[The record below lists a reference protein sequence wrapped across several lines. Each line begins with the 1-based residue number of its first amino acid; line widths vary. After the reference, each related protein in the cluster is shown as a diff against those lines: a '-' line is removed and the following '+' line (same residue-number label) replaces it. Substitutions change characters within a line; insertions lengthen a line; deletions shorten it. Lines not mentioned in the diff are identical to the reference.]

1 MGTPPDDTRPIVDI
15 LSASLRDIDGI
26 HDMGGMAGFG
36 PVDVSAGASGHEG
49 WEARLQATALL
60 SGGMSRPG
68 IEAIPPAEYLTS
80 EYAEKWLVCSEQRL
94 LGDGVVDRGR
104 LDHWC
109 SELSTDPTR
118 RPTRDDDPEAVPGLV
133 AMLTTTPLMSEVT
146 APRFAVGDR
155 VRVRRMRPEG
165 HHRCPRYVRGAI
177 GVVDRVP
184 GGEHQPPAE
193 PGGDV
198 GKFEAVYTIQFDSP
212 ELWGDQR
219 SEGEP
224 TFDLFIDLWESYL
237 EAP

>member
-1 MGTPPDDTRPIVDI
+1 M
-15 LSASLRDIDGI
+15 DGI

-36 PVDVSAGASGHEG
+36 PVDVSAEASGREG

-68 IEAIPPAEYLTS
+68 IEAIPPAEYLAS
-80 EYAEKWLVCSEQRL
+80 GYAEKWLVCSEQRL
-94 LGDGVVDRGR
+94 LGDGVIDLEQLDRWR
-104 LDHWC
+104 

-118 RPTRDDDPEAVPGLV
+118 LPPRDDDPEAVSGLL
-133 AMLTTTPLMSEVT
+133 AMLTTTPLMSE
-146 APRFAVGDR
+146 AIEPRFAVGDR
-155 VRVRRMRPEG
+155 VWVLRMRPAG
-165 HHRCPRYVRGAI
+165 HHRCPRYVRGAV
-177 GVVDRVP
+177 GVVERVP
-184 GGEHQPPAE
+184 GAEHQPPTE

-198 GKFEAVYTIQFDSP
+198 GQFEAVYTVQFDSS

-224 TFDLFIDLWESYL
+224 AFDLLIDLWESYL

>member
-1 MGTPPDDTRPIVDI
+1 M
-15 LSASLRDIDGI
+15 DGI

-36 PVDVSAGASGHEG
+36 PVDVSAEASGHEG

-68 IEAIPPAEYLTS
+68 IEAIPPAEYLAS
-80 EYAEKWLVCSEQRL
+80 GYAEKWLVCSEQRL
-94 LGDGVVDRGR
+94 LGDGVVDREH
-104 LDHWC
+104 LDRWR
-109 SELSTDPTR
+109 SELSTDPSR
-118 RPTRDDDPEAVPGLV
+118 LPPRDDAPEAVPGLV
-133 AMLTTTPLMSEVT
+133 EMLTTTPLMSEAT
-146 APRFAVGDR
+146 EPRFTVGDP

-165 HHRCPRYVRGAI
+165 HHRCPRYVRGAV
-177 GVVDRVP
+177 GVVERIP
-184 GGEHQPPAE
+184 GAEHQPPTE

-198 GKFEAVYTIQFDSP
+198 GQFEAVYTVQFDSC

-224 TFDLFIDLWESYL
+224 AFDLLIDLWESYL